1 MEVSCPT
8 CQTAMIVPQPLAPEP
23 PAGPKG
29 KLSMTPS
36 TVQHSST
43 SAKAA
48 SKIVRKGKKVNWG
61 LYGGLAAGLAVIG
74 AGIYFGPQLYDKY
87 QEHKEQ
93 ATAAAV
99 AATNTPPPPPPD
111 LNADEILKKVS
122 ALYKE
127 IPSFSVHG
135 DSTATMD
142 MSQINPMLT
151 APIQTTAKF
160 SMLLGKPDRY
170 RIDWEREIATKTT
183 KGSAWSMGKGDYVL
197 TGTTPIRMKDRQTAL
212 TTAGSYSG
220 MLGVY
225 LATSFFD
232 QTNSLEAGLK
242 SFTKTNNETLDGRK
256 CYVLSGRFGSQKM
269 LFWIHKDDFLI
280 AQAQVTLGG
289 KMDDSLT
296 GSLSAAQKKQL
307 QMMEKMKGQIVETYT
322 DIETNRTVTDAD
334 FKVALAMGT
343 RQPAVTS
350 QARMLADPG
359 SRRGPPGERH

>member
-1 MEVSCPT
+1 
-8 CQTAMIVPQPLAPEP
+8 
-23 PAGPKG
+23 
-29 KLSMTPS
+29 
-36 TVQHSST
+36 
-43 SAKAA
+43 
-48 SKIVRKGKKVNWG
+48 
-61 LYGGLAAGLAVIG
+61 
-74 AGIYFGPQLYDKY
+74 
-87 QEHKEQ
+87 
-93 ATAAAV
+93 
-99 AATNTPPPPPPD
+99 
-111 LNADEILKKVS
+111 
-122 ALYKE
+122 
-127 IPSFSVHG
+127 
-135 DSTATMD
+135 
-142 MSQINPMLT
+142 MLT

-296 GSLSAAQKKQL
+296 GSVSAAQKKQL